1 MTDKEKL
8 KKIKCWVEKQI
19 AENDKR
25 RIKAQKEMNHL
36 KAMQEMMIGSF
47 YWKVLNKIEEIEKA
61 D

>member
-36 KAMQEMMIGSF
+36 KSMQEMMIGSF
-47 YWKVLNKIEEIEKA
+47 YWKVLNKIEEIEK
-61 D
+61 DD